1 MIRSIGMRAAAALA
15 VGLVALAS
23 TACGGSHIKPDAA
36 AQSVV
41 DLVSKKT
48 DFTPTDVTCPDGLDA
63 NVGVEFDCSFTG
75 PENTTYTAHMKVVQI
90 QGEQVLFD
98 INVEPTA

>member
-1 MIRSIGMRAAAALA
+1 MRAASALV
-15 VGLVALAS
+15 VGLVALAL
-23 TACGGSHIKPDAA
+23 TACGSHIKPDAA

-41 DLVSKKT
+41 DLVSKQT

-63 NVGVEFDCSFTG
+63 TVGVEFDCSFTG
-75 PENTTYTAHMKVVQI
+75 PENTPYTAHMKVVQI

-98 INVEPTA
+98 INVEPTG